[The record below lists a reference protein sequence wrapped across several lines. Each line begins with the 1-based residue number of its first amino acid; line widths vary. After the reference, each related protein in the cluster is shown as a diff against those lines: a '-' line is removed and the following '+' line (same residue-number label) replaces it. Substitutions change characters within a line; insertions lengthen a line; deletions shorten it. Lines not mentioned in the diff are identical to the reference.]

1 MRLIRVFRVLE
12 PEYMIFA
19 TEAKL
24 QQLSIHK
31 VGNKAAAEPLALSE
45 QPYPVEDEV
54 LGNILLQY
62 FTGGF
67 LKTQEIYRLHH
78 PTSNLELNEVYHF
91 CKEIFEDQACFHE
104 NSRQLAKQLYDITN
118 HPNIKPGEF
127 YVVYFHNLQVEGA
140 LVDAIGLFKSENK
153 ETYLKVTPSPGA
165 FGLSYEEEAINIR
178 KLDKACI
185 VFNTDTEL
193 GYKVAVID
201 NTNKSGEAVY
211 WMDEFLKLHMRND
224 EYNQTHNVLSVYKS
238 FITEKIDEKLEV
250 SKPDKIDL
258 LNRSI
263 RYFKENEQFNLD
275 EFSNVVLDNPVAIQE
290 WKDYKQH
297 YEQESGN
304 EIGESF
310 SINNAAVKKQARTYK
325 SVLKLDK
332 NFHIYIHGNRD
343 LIEKGFDESVKM
355 SYYKVYFNEEQ

>member
-1 MRLIRVFRVLE
+1 
-12 PEYMIFA
+12 MIFS

-24 QQLSIHK
+24 HQLSIHK

-45 QPYPVEDEV
+45 QPFSMEDEI
-54 LGNILLQY
+54 LNGILLQY

-67 LKTQEIYRLHH
+67 LKINEIYRLHH
-78 PTSNLELNEVYHF
+78 PTGELGLNEVYHY
-91 CKEIFEDQACFHE
+91 CKGIFEDADSFHE
-104 NSRQLAKQLYDITN
+104 NSRQLAKQLYDIAD

-127 YVVYFHNLQVEGA
+127 YVAYFRDMQVEGTV
-140 LVDAIGLFKSENK
+140 VDAVGLFKSENK
-153 ETYLKVTPSPGA
+153 ETYLKVTPSAGA
-165 FGLSYEEEAINIR
+165 FGLTYEEEAINIK

-185 VFNTDTEL
+185 VFNTEAEL

-211 WMDEFLKLHMRND
+211 WMDDFLKLQIRND
-224 EYNQTHNVLSVYKS
+224 EYNQTHNILSVYKS
-238 FITEKIDEKLEV
+238 FITDRIDEKMEI

-263 RYFKENEQFNLD
+263 RYFKENEQFNLE

-304 EIGESF
+304 EISDSF

-343 LIEKGFDESVKM
+343 LIEKGFDETVKM

>member
-1 MRLIRVFRVLE
+1 
-12 PEYMIFA
+12 MIFA

-31 VGNKAAAEPLALSE
+31 VGNKAAAEPLALSD
-45 QPYPVEDEV
+45 QPYGMEDEV
-54 LGNILLQY
+54 LNGILLQY

-67 LKTQEIYRLHH
+67 LKVQEIYRLHH
-78 PTSNLELNEVYHF
+78 PTDNLELNEVYHF
-91 CKEIFEDQACFHE
+91 CKSIFEDPGSFHE
-104 NSRQLAKQLYDITN
+104 NSRQLAKQLYDVAD

-140 LVDAIGLFKSENK
+140 LVEAIGLFKSENK
-153 ETYLKVTPSPGA
+153 ETYLKVTPSAGA
-165 FGLSYEEEAINIR
+165 FGVSYEEEAINIK

-185 VFNTDTEL
+185 IFNTEPEL
-193 GYKVAVID
+193 GYKVAIID

-211 WMDEFLKLHMRND
+211 WMDDFLKLQIRND

-304 EIGESF
+304 EIGDSF